1 MIKDLAERAKGRELS
16 RKTDVEYAK
25 EILNMKNR
33 CDRLEALQKVPNGQ
47 REAVRQHVIT
57 VYEHNRILREE
68 INQPKEKSNVD

>member
-1 MIKDLAERAKGRELS
+1 MKDPKKMAEDLARRAKGRELS

-25 EILNMKNR
+25 EICLMKNR

-57 VYEHNRILREE
+57 AFEHNKRIEE
-68 INQPKEKSNVD
+68 SNDDK